1 MAQGFFSRVGNL
13 WKGFLSLW
21 VSDVERKNPEI
32 AYENAINS
40 MVEKYAKLILDRSPQ
55 GFTAMILMMTFLS
68 GVNLLFLGVIGE
80 YVGRIFE
87 EVKRRPLYIV
97 DAVIRPAAKG

>member
-1 MAQGFFSRVGNL
+1 
-13 WKGFLSLW
+13 
-21 VSDVERKNPEI
+21 
-32 AYENAINS
+32 
-40 MVEKYAKLILDRSPQ
+40 
-55 GFTAMILMMTFLS
+55 MILMMTFLS

-97 DAVIRPAAKG
+97 DAVIRRSAKS